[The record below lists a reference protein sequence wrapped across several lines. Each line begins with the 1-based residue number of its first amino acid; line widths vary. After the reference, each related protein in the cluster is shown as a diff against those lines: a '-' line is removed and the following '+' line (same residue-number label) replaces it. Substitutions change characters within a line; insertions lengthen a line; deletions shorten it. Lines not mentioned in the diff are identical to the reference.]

1 MSDDTAQ
8 PPVKPTSTGIGRRGV
23 YIGTLLGIRFYLDYT
38 WFLIAGLLVWL
49 LSSQFGATM
58 PGYPPAIHFVMGS
71 LTAILFFLS
80 ILLHELGHSVVSQRC
95 GIPVPRITLLFIGGI
110 AEISREPDTAKSEL
124 KIALGGPFVTAIL
137 IALYTGLWA
146 VLNAVGFAPGARIFF
161 WLAVVNTILLVF
173 NAVPGYPL
181 DGGRVLRALIW
192 QRTGNLRRATYIA
205 SRIGVGFSWFL
216 MAVGVL
222 ELFFLGAPTG
232 FVTLFIGLFLKG
244 AADSGYL
251 QTLYTEV
258 LHGVRVADI
267 MTRDPVSVSANEPL
281 NLVVD
286 DYFFANHHIAFP
298 VCNDERAFLGF
309 LRLDQLKSIPRER
322 WPYTSA
328 VDLMKNEDVKA
339 ETIADDEPATKAMQ
353 RLLRTTESRLAVLD
367 SEDRLVGIV
376 TRHDILQFIR
386 IHTELEPIE
395 TS

>member
-1 MSDDTAQ
+1 MSDEAAHPSAPQT
-8 PPVKPTSTGIGRRGV
+8 PTGRGRGV

-38 WFLIAGLLVWL
+38 WFLIAGLLIWL
-49 LSSQFGATM
+49 LSSRFSVTL
-58 PGYPPAIHFVMGS
+58 PGYPPVIHFAMGS
-71 LTAILFFLS
+71 VTALLFFLS
-80 ILLHELGHSVVSQRC
+80 ILLHELGHSVISQRC

-124 KIALGGPFVTAIL
+124 KIALGGPIVTAIL
-137 IALYTGLWA
+137 IVLYTGLWA
-146 VLNAVGFAPGARIFF
+146 ILNAVGFAPGAHIFF
-161 WLAVVNTILLVF
+161 WLAIVNTVLLVF

-192 QRTGNLRRATYIA
+192 QKTGNLRRATYIA
-205 SRIGVGFSWFL
+205 SRVGVGFSWFL
-216 MAVGVL
+216 MIVGLL

-258 LHGVRVADI
+258 LHGVRVGDI
-267 MTRDPVSVSANEPL
+267 MTPDPVSVSADEPL

-286 DYFFANHHIAFP
+286 DYFFANHHVAFP

-309 LRLDQLKSIPRER
+309 LRLDQLKTVPRER
-322 WPYTSA
+322 WPYTTA
-328 VDLMKNEDVKA
+328 VDLLSKEEVTT
-339 ETIADDEPATKAMQ
+339 ETISADEPATKAMH
-353 RLLRTTESRLAVLD
+353 RLLRTTESRLGVLD
-367 SEDRLVGIV
+367 AQERLVGVV

-386 IHTELEPIE
+386 IHTELEPNE
-395 TS
+395 KR

>member
-1 MSDDTAQ
+1 MSKE
-8 PPVKPTSTGIGRRGV
+8 PPNQTTPQDQAGRGRGV

-49 LSSQFGATM
+49 LSTQFGQTM
-58 PGYPPAIHFVMGS
+58 PDYPPAMHYVMGS
-71 LTAILFFLS
+71 VTAFLFFLS

-110 AEISREPDTAKSEL
+110 AEISREPDTARSEL
-124 KIALGGPFVTAIL
+124 KIALGGPVVTAIL
-137 IALYTGLWA
+137 IVLYAGIW
-146 VLNAVGFAPGARIFF
+146 VILNALGFMPGARIFF
-161 WLAVVNTILLVF
+161 WLAVVNTVLLVF

-192 QRTGNLRRATYIA
+192 QKTGNLRRATYIA
-205 SRIGVGFSWFL
+205 SRVGIGFSWFL
-216 MAVGVL
+216 MGVGVL

-258 LHGVRVADI
+258 LHGVRVAEI
-267 MTRDPVSVSANEPL
+267 MTRNPVSVPANEPL
-281 NLVVD
+281 NLTVD
-286 DYFFANHHIAFP
+286 DYFFANHHVALP
-298 VCNDERAFLGF
+298 VCNDENLFLGF
-309 LRLDQLKSIPRER
+309 LRLDQLKTVPRER

-328 VDLMKNEDVKA
+328 VDVLTNEDVKA
-339 ETIADDEPATKAMQ
+339 ETISDDEPANKAMQ

-367 SEDRLVGIV
+367 RSDQLVGIV

-386 IHTELEPIE
+386 IHTELEPDE
-395 TS
+395 KS